1 MNQRLIKVIEER
13 KSDIA
18 DKIKEYKGD
27 IKEWQQEQR
36 LADNLR
42 KAENYKLNDDEK
54 ESLEYESLALGD
66 LIRWREYHLGK
77 QQQELNIVEM
87 KLKYLNQIG

>member
-1 MNQRLIKVIEER
+1 MNQRLIKVMEER

-18 DKIKEYKGD
+18 GKIKEYEED

-36 LADNLR
+36 LAENLR
-42 KAENYKLNDDEK
+42 KAENYKLSDDEN

-66 LIRWREYHLGK
+66 LIRWREYHLGE
-77 QQQELNIVEM
+77 QQQELRIVEM
-87 KLKYLNQIG
+87 KIKYLKQTA

>member
-1 MNQRLIKVIEER
+1 MEER

-18 DKIKEYKGD
+18 GKIKEYEGD

-36 LADNLR
+36 LAENLR
-42 KAENYKLNDDEK
+42 KAENYKLSDDEN

-66 LIRWREYHLGK
+66 LIRWREYHLGE
-77 QQQELNIVEM
+77 QQQELRIVEM
-87 KLKYLNQIG
+87 KIKYLKQTA

>member
-1 MNQRLIKVIEER
+1 MNQKLIKIMEER

-18 DKIKEYKGD
+18 AKIKEYKGD

-36 LADNLR
+36 LAENLR
-42 KAENYKLNDDEK
+42 KAENYKLSDDEN

-66 LIRWREYHLGK
+66 LIRWREYHLGE
-77 QQQELNIVEM
+77 QQRELNIVEM
-87 KLKYLNQIG
+87 KIKYLKQTA